1 MTGGAANLESKKATI
16 YTAGGGGANL
26 ESKIAKIYD
35 DFCVFWPTFVILCSI
50 QWKVEEEIPSK
61 YHGLSVN
68 GLRKH
73 DQKEGLSRYVQ
84 VFLRIP
90 LAWKEKYNKHATVY
104 MFSYHVD
111 GPAFLWT
118 S

>member
-1 MTGGAANLESKKATI
+1 MMT
-16 YTAGGGGANL
+16 
-26 ESKIAKIYD
+26 
-35 DFCVFWPTFVILCSI
+35 FCVFWPTFVILGSI

-73 DQKEGLSRYVQ
+73 DQKESLSSYVQ

-111 GPAFLWT
+111 GPARISMNKLEICRPRT
-118 S
+118 SSDN